1 MAQISNLCSST
12 IRTTLMLITF
22 SNKAIL
28 NTSRG
33 HPYLPVGLGLAV
45 DWIIQSRSEFAGHI
59 LSLMM
64 MTPKPKFTVLMI
76 RTTSVLNTS
85 SSEIIL
91 INFWAHVQFHSDLSS
106 STRILESFTRLD
118 LFTRMTIFSLGRQ
131 SFTRM
136 MTTFSVGRQSF
147 TWSTNFHSTFYS
159 IDLLLDR

>member
-1 MAQISNLCSST
+1 MAQIPNLCASM

-28 NTSRG
+28 NTFRG
-33 HPYLPVGLGLAV
+33 RLTF
-45 DWIIQSRSEFAGHI
+45 QSDLVLRYTELSESCSEFAGYI
-59 LSLMM
+59 LSLTT
-64 MTPKPKFTVLMI
+64 MTPKPKFIVLMI
-76 RTTSVLNTS
+76 RTTSVLNTFP
-85 SSEIIL
+85 SEIIL

-147 TWSTNFHSTFYS
+147 T
-159 IDLLLDR
+159 

>member
-1 MAQISNLCSST
+1 
-12 IRTTLMLITF
+12 MLITF

-76 RTTSVLNTS
+76 CITSVLNTS
-85 SSEIIL
+85 SSEVIL
-91 INFWAHVQFHSDLSS
+91 INFRAHVQFHLDSGS
-106 STRILESFTRLD
+106 STRILDTFTRIVRLEFFTRKTIFHSD
-118 LFTRMTIFSLGRQ
+118 NYISTRMTIFPLGRHYLIQSASFRPDGNLFTRNIFTWTTISLG
-131 SFTRM
+131 
-136 MTTFSVGRQSF
+136 
-147 TWSTNFHSTFYS
+147 
-159 IDLLLDR
+159 